1 MHRAKLAPLRSLHQ
15 GKPAPLPN
23 LHEGE
28 LAPLPSLHQGKPGP
42 LPSLHEGKLAPLPSL
57 HQGKLAPLPPVHQ
70 GKLAPL
76 PSLHQDKLAPL
87 PTVHQ
92 DKLAP
97 LPPVHQGKL
106 APLPPVHQGKLAPL
120 PPVHQGKLA
129 PLPSVHQGKPAP
141 LPSLHQVKPAPLPP
155 VHQDKLAPLP
165 TVHQDKL
172 APLPPVHQDKLAPLP
187 PVHQGKLAPLPPVH
201 QGKLAPLPSLHQG
214 KPAPLPSLHQGK
226 PAPLPPVHQSKLAP
240 LPPVHQ
246 GKLAP
251 LPSLHQGKPAPLPT
265 VHQDKLAPLPT
276 VHQGKLAPRP
286 PSNQGRPAPLPTV
299 HQEKLA
305 PLPSLHQGKPA
316 LSEKLKETT
325 SQLQLKGDELLD
337 SETVWQEKFKALKD
351 RSAKKLAKK
360 EQAWKTLQL
369 ELQKKVDQV
378 QDELHRRDNEIE
390 GLSQKLKETSQL
402 QLKGGELLDSETVWQ
417 EKFKALEDRS
427 AKDLAEKEQAW
438 KTLQLE
444 LQKTVDQVQDELH
457 RRGDRIEGLSQKLRE
472 TTSQLQLKGG
482 ELLDSETVWQD
493 KFKALED
500 RSAKD
505 LAKKEQ
511 AQKTLQLEL
520 QKKVDQVQ
528 DELHRRDDEIEG
540 LSQKL
545 KETTS
550 QLSLKG
556 GELLDSKTVWQEKFK
571 ALEDRS
577 AKDLAEK
584 EQAQKTLQLELQKK
598 VDQVKDELHRRD
610 NEVEGL
616 SQKIKETSQLQLKGD
631 ELLDS
636 ETVWQEKFKALKDRS
651 AKKLAKKEQ
660 AWKTLQ
666 LELQKKVDQVQ
677 DELHRRDNE
686 VEGLSQK
693 LKETTSQ
700 LQLKGGELLDSET
713 VWQEKFKALKDRSA
727 KKLAKKEQAWKTLQL
742 ELQKKVDQVKD
753 ELHRRDNEV
762 EGLSQKIKE
771 TSQLQL
777 KGDELLDSETVWQEK
792 FKALKD
798 RSAKKLAKKEQ
809 AWKTLQLELQKK
821 VDQVQD
827 ELHRRDNEIEG
838 LSQKLKETS
847 QLQLKGGELL
857 DSETVWQEKFKALE
871 DRSAKDLA
879 EKEQAWKTLQLELQK
894 TVDQVQDELHRRG
907 DRIEGLSQKLRE
919 TTSQLQLKGGELL
932 DSETVWQ
939 DKFKALEDRSAKDLA
954 KKEQAQKT
962 LQLELQKKVDQV
974 QDELHRRDD
983 EIEGLSQKLKE
994 TTSQLSLKGGE
1005 LLDSKTVWQE
1015 KFKALEDRSAKD
1027 LAEKEQ
1033 AQKTLQLE
1041 LQKKVDQVK
1050 DELHRR
1056 DNEVEGLSQKIKET
1070 SQLQLKGGE
1079 LLDSET
1085 VWQEKFKALK
1095 DRSAKKL
1102 AKKEQ
1107 AWKTLQLELQK
1118 KVDQVQDELHRRDNE
1133 VEGLSQKLKETTS
1146 QLQLKGGELLDSET
1160 VWQEKFK
1167 ALKDRSAK
1175 KLAKK
1180 EQAWKT
1186 LQLELQKKVDQV
1198 QDELS
1203 KTVCK
1208 NAQTLANNQQLEK
1221 QLQKVQE
1228 ENKDLAEKVQRMHTR
1243 VRQMEVDLANK
1254 QHRWETK
1261 IKQLEKD
1268 NEDLEELCL
1277 NLNKK
1282 RGFFSRKRDTE
1293 DRQEELQKLKS
1304 KMHDKKMK
1312 KKEKEKAQMKPTDEK
1327 VEINLEEQT
1336 EKRMKSFLSRQ
1347 CDGENQV
1354 EEAAGCSAQAPPPF
1368 SSPTSLQPHLPP
1380 SSTSPDDFIIYH
1392 PPPHSLLPAWLIPVL
1407 RFPFTK
1413 STSSSR
1419 KYKK

>member
-15 GKPAPLPN
+15 SKPGPLPSLHEGKLAPLPS
-23 LHEGE
+23 LHQGKLGPLPSLHQGKLAPLPPVHQGK

-76 PSLHQDKLAPL
+76 PSLHQSKPAPL

-97 LPPVHQGKL
+97 LPTVHQGKL
-106 APLPPVHQGKLAPL
+106 APHPPSNQGR
-120 PPVHQGKLA
+120 
-129 PLPSVHQGKPAP
+129 PAP
-141 LPSLHQVKPAPLPP
+141 LPSWHQRT
-155 VHQDKLAPLP
+155 LAPRP
-165 TVHQDKL
+165 TVHQE
-172 APLPPVHQDKLAPLP
+172 
-187 PVHQGKLAPLPPVH
+187 KLAPLPPVH

-214 KPAPLPSLHQGK
+214 KPAPLPTVHQDK
-226 PAPLPPVHQSKLAP
+226 LAPLPPVHQGKPGPLPSLHEGKLAPLPSLHQGKPGPLPSLHEGKLAPLPSLHQGKPGPLPSLHEGKLAPLPSLHQGKLAP

-276 VHQGKLAPRP
+276 VHQGKLAPHP
-286 PSNQGRPAPLPTV
+286 PSNQGRPAPLPSWHQRTLAPRPTVHQEKLAPLPPVHQGKLAPLPSLHQGKPAPLPTVHQDKLAPLPPVHQGKLAPLPSLHQGKPAPLPTVHQDKLAPLPTVHQGKLAPHPPSNQGRPAPLPSWHLRKLAPRPTV

-325 SQLQLKGDELLD
+325 SQLQLKGGELLDSETALKNRSAKDLTEKEQAQKTLQLELQKKVDQVKDDLHRRDNEVEGLSQKIKETSQLSLKGGELLD

-351 RSAKKLAKK
+351 RSAKKLAK
-360 EQAWKTLQL
+360 
-369 ELQKKVDQV
+369 
-378 QDELHRRDNEIE
+378 
-390 GLSQKLKETSQL
+390 
-402 QLKGGELLDSETVWQ
+402 
-417 EKFKALEDRS
+417 
-427 AKDLAEKEQAW
+427 KEQAW

-482 ELLDSETVWQD
+482 ELLDSKTVWQD
-493 KFKALED
+493 KFK
-500 RSAKD
+500 
-505 LAKKEQ
+505 
-511 AQKTLQLEL
+511 T
-520 QKKVDQVQ
+520 
-528 DELHRRDDEIEG
+528 
-540 LSQKL
+540 
-545 KETTS
+545 
-550 QLSLKG
+550 
-556 GELLDSKTVWQEKFK
+556 
-571 ALEDRS
+571 LEDRS
-577 AKDLAEK
+577 AKDLAE
-584 EQAQKTLQLELQKK
+584 
-598 VDQVKDELHRRD
+598 
-610 NEVEGL
+610 
-616 SQKIKETSQLQLKGD
+616 
-631 ELLDS
+631 
-636 ETVWQEKFKALKDRS
+636 
-651 AKKLAKKEQ
+651 
-660 AWKTLQ
+660 
-666 LELQKKVDQVQ
+666 
-677 DELHRRDNE
+677 
-686 VEGLSQK
+686 
-693 LKETTSQ
+693 
-700 LQLKGGELLDSET
+700 
-713 VWQEKFKALKDRSA
+713 
-727 KKLAKKEQAWKTLQL
+727 
-742 ELQKKVDQVKD
+742 
-753 ELHRRDNEV
+753 
-762 EGLSQKIKE
+762 
-771 TSQLQL
+771 
-777 KGDELLDSETVWQEK
+777 
-792 FKALKD
+792 
-798 RSAKKLAKKEQ
+798 
-809 AWKTLQLELQKK
+809 
-821 VDQVQD
+821 
-827 ELHRRDNEIEG
+827 
-838 LSQKLKETS
+838 
-847 QLQLKGGELL
+847 
-857 DSETVWQEKFKALE
+857 
-871 DRSAKDLA
+871 
-879 EKEQAWKTLQLELQK
+879 
-894 TVDQVQDELHRRG
+894 
-907 DRIEGLSQKLRE
+907 
-919 TTSQLQLKGGELL
+919 
-932 DSETVWQ
+932 
-939 DKFKALEDRSAKDLA
+939 
-954 KKEQAQKT
+954 KEQAQKT

-1095 DRSAKKL
+1095 VRSAKKL

-1167 ALKDRSAK
+1167 ALEDRSAK
-1175 KLAKK
+1175 DLAKK

-1221 QLQKVQE
+1221 QIQKVQE

-1392 PPPHSLLPAWLIPVL
+1392 PPPSSLLPAWLIPVL
-1407 RFPFTK
+1407 RFPSTK